1 VVDKKLDCLLAGAS
15 NVLRT
20 FDAPAITA
28 LNMDLA
34 KALILSLGDF
44 AEPVISRYQVGLI
57 VHELY
62 ARKTYRGEM
71 LQRIQKDFADLPEFN
86 RRMRELEA
94 GGILA
99 PYAGFGSAVY
109 SLLGRK
115 EALPEEVACSVDPF
129 CYLSHLSAMAH
140 HGLTNRIPTKLFISS
155 PTTQPWK
162 DYAHERMLK
171 DLNEDLD
178 TYCENEMPLLTRIRM
193 DRIGKTEV
201 HRFSSIHL
209 GAYKNVRDKTL
220 RVSTM
225 GRTFLDMLRSPELC
239 GGIHHVLEVYEESA
253 KTYQRLIVDEIDRHG
268 APIDKVRAGYILS
281 EKLQIQDDVVES
293 WVKFAQR
300 GGSRKL
306 DAAGEYIAEWSDKW
320 CLSLNV

>member
-1 VVDKKLDCLLAGAS
+1 MSLGHLTHQQLT
-15 NVLRT
+15 RQ
-20 FDAPAITA
+20 
-28 LNMDLA
+28 NMDLA
-34 KALILSLGDF
+34 KALILSLGEF
-44 AEPVISRYQVGLI
+44 TEPVISRYQVGLI
-57 VHELY
+57 VHQLY
-62 ARKTYRGEM
+62 ARKTYRSEI
-71 LQRIQKDFADLPEFN
+71 LERIQKDFADLTEFS
-86 RRMRELEA
+86 RRMKELEA

-99 PYAGFGSAVY
+99 AYPGFGSAVY

-115 EALPEEVACSVDPF
+115 EALSEEVACSVDPF

-155 PTTQPWK
+155 PTAKQWK
-162 DYAHERMLK
+162 EYAQERMLK
-171 DLNEDLD
+171 NLNEDLD
-178 TYCENEMPLLTRIRM
+178 TYRKNSMPLLTRARM
-193 DRIGKTEV
+193 DRIGKTSV

-225 GRTFLDMLRSPELC
+225 GRTFLDMLRNPELC

-253 KTYQRLIVDEIDRHG
+253 KTYQRLIVDEIDRLG

-281 EKLQIQDDVVES
+281 EKLLIQDDVVES

>member
-1 VVDKKLDCLLAGAS
+1 
-15 NVLRT
+15 
-20 FDAPAITA
+20 
-28 LNMDLA
+28 MDLA
-34 KALILSLGDF
+34 KAMTLSLGERT
-44 AEPVISRYQVGLI
+44 EPVFTRYQLGL
-57 VHELY
+57 VLHGLY
-62 ARKTYRGEM
+62 AKKSYRGEA
-71 LQRIQKDFADLPEFN
+71 ITDLEQEVGEFSEFK
-86 RRMRELEA
+86 RCLKELEA
-94 GGILA
+94 RGILS
-99 PYAGFGSAVY
+99 PFPELNLSCYALHTRRVLA
-109 SLLGRK
+109 
-115 EALPEEVACSVDPF
+115 AEEVACSVDPF
-129 CYLSHLSAMAH
+129 CYISHLSALAH
-140 HGLTNRIPTKLFISS
+140 HGLTNRIPAKLFISS
-155 PTTQPWK
+155 PKAADWK
-162 DYAHERMLK
+162 KHAEAQMLK
-171 DLNEDLD
+171 DLGNGLEA
-178 TYCENEMPLLTRIRM
+178 YRKNGMPLLTRIKM
-193 DRIGKTEV
+193 EKLGKTQI
-201 HRFSSIHL
+201 HRFDATHL

-281 EKLQIQDDVVES
+281 EKLRIQDEVVES